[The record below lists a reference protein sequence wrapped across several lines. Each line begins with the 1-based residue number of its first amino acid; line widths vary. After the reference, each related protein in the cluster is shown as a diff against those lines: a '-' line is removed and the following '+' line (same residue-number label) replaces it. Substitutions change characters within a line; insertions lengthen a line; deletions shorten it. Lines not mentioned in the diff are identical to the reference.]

1 MKRVVLVRHA
11 KAVQYGYEDD
21 FNRDLTG
28 RGRDDADMVSNHL
41 KSQGIVPD
49 LIVASPA
56 NRAWQTAEI
65 FAGNFGISVKETKAK
80 GELYHGITT
89 GELTGFLQTL
99 SGNINTVFLFGHNPS
114 FEFYAHGLCADFYR
128 EMPTSSAVV
137 IDFDVQ
143 DWKEVAARSGKFF
156 SQVNPKSLIS

>member
-21 FNRDLTG
+21 FNRDLTD
-28 RGRDDADMVSNHL
+28 RGRDDADRVSNHL
-41 KSQGIVPD
+41 KSHGIVPD
-49 LIVASPA
+49 LILASPA

-65 FAGNFGISVKETKAK
+65 FAGNFAVPTKEIKAK
-80 GELYHGITT
+80 RDLYHGITT

-99 SGNINTVFLFGHNPS
+99 PGEINTVFFFGHNPS

-137 IDFDVQ
+137 IDFDVH
-143 DWKEVAARSGKFF
+143 DWKEVVARSGKFF
-156 SQVNPKSLIS
+156 SQVNPKSLLS